1 VGQRLVLADN
11 ILFGLMDPHIPYV
24 DKRQCQVNQD
34 TRGELINSEKERK
47 KQKQEPEMSVEVG
60 FAEINYRANKIM

>member
-1 VGQRLVLADN
+1 MARSIRTQG
-11 ILFGLMDPHIPYV
+11 
-24 DKRQCQVNQD
+24 
-34 TRGELINSEKERK
+34 GELINSEKEEGRR